1 MQKIFSLCL
10 FSGVFR
16 FSLGWRG
23 RPKQSLKGEEKSFQI
38 IVSNY
43 SLAIKQPYNNDVIGE
58 KRNFPSAFSFF
69 LIFHEFNEAE
79 KQERQQRRLR
89 KLAMELLS
97 ALKEEKYGQE
107 EESISSKSLFS
118 SSNSSMR
125 ADSVA

>member
-1 MQKIFSLCL
+1 M
-10 FSGVFR
+10 
-16 FSLGWRG
+16 
-23 RPKQSLKGEEKSFQI
+23 
-38 IVSNY
+38 
-43 SLAIKQPYNNDVIGE
+43 
-58 KRNFPSAFSFF
+58 RNFPSAFSYF

-79 KQERQQRRLR
+79 KQERQRRLR

-97 ALKEEKYGQE
+97 ILKEKYSQE

>member
-1 MQKIFSLCL
+1 M
-10 FSGVFR
+10 
-16 FSLGWRG
+16 
-23 RPKQSLKGEEKSFQI
+23 
-38 IVSNY
+38 
-43 SLAIKQPYNNDVIGE
+43 
-58 KRNFPSAFSFF
+58 RNFPSAFSYF

-79 KQERQQRRLR
+79 KQERQQRLR

-97 ALKEEKYGQE
+97 TLKEEKYGQE

>member
-1 MQKIFSLCL
+1 M
-10 FSGVFR
+10 
-16 FSLGWRG
+16 
-23 RPKQSLKGEEKSFQI
+23 
-38 IVSNY
+38 
-43 SLAIKQPYNNDVIGE
+43 
-58 KRNFPSAFSFF
+58 RNFPSAFSYF

-79 KQERQQRRLR
+79 KQEQQQQRLR

-97 ALKEEKYGQE
+97 TLKEKYGQE

>member
-1 MQKIFSLCL
+1 M
-10 FSGVFR
+10 
-16 FSLGWRG
+16 
-23 RPKQSLKGEEKSFQI
+23 
-38 IVSNY
+38 
-43 SLAIKQPYNNDVIGE
+43 
-58 KRNFPSAFSFF
+58 RNFPSAFSYF

-79 KQERQQRRLR
+79 KQERQQQRPR

-107 EESISSKSLFS
+107 KESISSKSLFS

>member
-1 MQKIFSLCL
+1 M
-10 FSGVFR
+10 
-16 FSLGWRG
+16 
-23 RPKQSLKGEEKSFQI
+23 
-38 IVSNY
+38 
-43 SLAIKQPYNNDVIGE
+43 
-58 KRNFPSAFSFF
+58 RNFPSAFSYF

-79 KQERQQRRLR
+79 KQERQRRLW

-97 ALKEEKYGQE
+97 TLKEKYSQE

>member
-1 MQKIFSLCL
+1 M
-10 FSGVFR
+10 
-16 FSLGWRG
+16 
-23 RPKQSLKGEEKSFQI
+23 
-38 IVSNY
+38 
-43 SLAIKQPYNNDVIGE
+43 
-58 KRNFPSAFSFF
+58 RNFPSAFSYF

-79 KQERQQRRLR
+79 KQDRQQQRLR

-107 EESISSKSLFS
+107 KESISSKSLFS

>member
-1 MQKIFSLCL
+1 M
-10 FSGVFR
+10 
-16 FSLGWRG
+16 
-23 RPKQSLKGEEKSFQI
+23 
-38 IVSNY
+38 
-43 SLAIKQPYNNDVIGE
+43 
-58 KRNFPSAFSFF
+58 RNFPSAFSYF

-79 KQERQQRRLR
+79 KQERQQQRLR

-107 EESISSKSLFS
+107 KESISSKSLFS

>member
-1 MQKIFSLCL
+1 M
-10 FSGVFR
+10 
-16 FSLGWRG
+16 
-23 RPKQSLKGEEKSFQI
+23 
-38 IVSNY
+38 
-43 SLAIKQPYNNDVIGE
+43 
-58 KRNFPSAFSFF
+58 RNLPSAFSYF

-79 KQERQQRRLR
+79 KQERQQQRLR

-107 EESISSKSLFS
+107 KESISSKSLFS

>member
-1 MQKIFSLCL
+1 M
-10 FSGVFR
+10 
-16 FSLGWRG
+16 
-23 RPKQSLKGEEKSFQI
+23 
-38 IVSNY
+38 
-43 SLAIKQPYNNDVIGE
+43 
-58 KRNFPSAFSFF
+58 RNFPSAFSYF

-79 KQERQQRRLR
+79 KQEQQQQRLR

-107 EESISSKSLFS
+107 KESISSKSLFS

>member
-1 MQKIFSLCL
+1 M
-10 FSGVFR
+10 
-16 FSLGWRG
+16 
-23 RPKQSLKGEEKSFQI
+23 
-38 IVSNY
+38 
-43 SLAIKQPYNNDVIGE
+43 
-58 KRNFPSAFSFF
+58 RNFPSAFSYF

-79 KQERQQRRLR
+79 KQERQQQQRLR

-107 EESISSKSLFS
+107 KESISSKSLFS

>member
-1 MQKIFSLCL
+1 M
-10 FSGVFR
+10 
-16 FSLGWRG
+16 
-23 RPKQSLKGEEKSFQI
+23 
-38 IVSNY
+38 
-43 SLAIKQPYNNDVIGE
+43 
-58 KRNFPSAFSFF
+58 RNFPSAFSYF

-79 KQERQQRRLR
+79 KQERQGRLL

-97 ALKEEKYGQE
+97 TLKEKYGQE

>member
-1 MQKIFSLCL
+1 M
-10 FSGVFR
+10 
-16 FSLGWRG
+16 
-23 RPKQSLKGEEKSFQI
+23 
-38 IVSNY
+38 
-43 SLAIKQPYNNDVIGE
+43 
-58 KRNFPSAFSFF
+58 RNFPSAFSYF

-79 KQERQQRRLR
+79 KQERQQQQRLR

-107 EESISSKSLFS
+107 KESISSKSLFSS

>member
-1 MQKIFSLCL
+1 M
-10 FSGVFR
+10 
-16 FSLGWRG
+16 
-23 RPKQSLKGEEKSFQI
+23 
-38 IVSNY
+38 
-43 SLAIKQPYNNDVIGE
+43 
-58 KRNFPSAFSFF
+58 RNFPSAFSYF

-79 KQERQQRRLR
+79 KQERQRRLW

-97 ALKEEKYGQE
+97 TLKEEKYGQE